1 MDDPIL
7 ALAILSLGA
16 FVGVVLTG
24 LFYIGVFRPGGAGES
39 ALEPIPLQAGGGGTA
54 NDVRTELQ
62 QLRHLLE
69 RSATQ
74 PSNEELLRLVR
85 SLNERIEQQ
94 SLRLDTLSKELY
106 DSHATLGAIV
116 DQLDT
121 QTGILSHANA
131 ILEQIENTGM
141 AVDSS
146 AEITALRGQIAA
158 QQASISKMLG
168 DLQVANL
175 GSAIREQTEKLG
187 HLHARIDEQAGILA
201 QALTQQREQQALL
214 KDIDAQIEEVEEE
227 VVRIKPSRQDRLT
240 DIKGIGRVYAG
251 LLYDAG
257 IQTFKQ
263 LAAFSPEELRSIVK
277 SKRANTDEWIEHA
290 KQLVAQQEKLEV
302 NR

>member
-24 LFYIGVFRPGGAGES
+24 LFYVGVFRPSGAEES
-39 ALEPIPLQAGGGGTA
+39 ALEPIRLQAGGGGTA
-54 NDVRTELQ
+54 SDVRSELQ
-62 QLRHLLE
+62 HLRQLLE
-69 RSATQ
+69 KSAAQ
-74 PSNEELLRLVR
+74 SSNEELTRLVKNL
-85 SLNERIEQQ
+85 SERIEQQ

-131 ILEQIENTGM
+131 ILEQIEDTGV
-141 AVDSS
+141 AADSS
-146 AEITALRGQIAA
+146 AEIAALRGQIAA
-158 QQASISKMLG
+158 QQTAVGKLLA
-168 DLQVANL
+168 DLQTVNL
-175 GSAIREQTEKLG
+175 GTAIREQSERLG
-187 HLHARIDEQAGILA
+187 QLHARIDEQAGILS

-214 KDIDAQIEEVEEE
+214 KGIDAQIDEVEEG
-227 VVRIKPSRQDRLT
+227 VVRIKPTRQDRLT

-263 LAAFSPEELRSIVK
+263 LAAFTPEELRSIVK
-277 SKRANTDEWIEHA
+277 SKRANTDDWIEHA
-290 KQLVAQQEKLEV
+290 KQLVAQQEKLEE